1 MPGWGTKI
9 LYATQH
15 SQEKKKKTRIGRFH
29 IKTEISRTSLVGP
42 VVRKLPASEEDTGS
56 IPGWGRSYMPQNN

>member
-15 SQEKKKKTRIGRFH
+15 SQEKKKKNKNWKVSHKNRDFKDFPR
-29 IKTEISRTSLVGP
+29 
-42 VVRKLPASEEDTGS
+42 GS
-56 IPGWGRSYMPQNN
+56 SG